1 MKKTFLIAACAL
13 MTTGFAGA
21 QSLATT
27 NTEYNAEIEVAGP
40 EKEAEAKRTPVE
52 VDQLPQQ
59 VMDAYNG
66 SEYADW
72 NITEAFMVETPD
84 ADGLESDV
92 TYELHVGGTELE
104 TETQVE
110 SEVEIENEGEGESEL
125 EIKEEK
131 KTTMEETPSEKVL
144 IIDDEGLTV
153 EEKTNEKD
161 PKE

>member
-27 NTEYNAEIEVAGP
+27 STEYKAEVEVAGP

-59 VMDAYNG
+59 VMDAYTG

-84 ADGLESDV
+84 AEGLETEV
-92 TYELHVGGTELE
+92 TYELHIGATQLD
-104 TETQVE
+104 TETTVE
-110 SEVEIENEGEGESEL
+110 SEVEIENEGEGESEV

-131 KTTMEETPSEKVL
+131 KTTMEEAPAEKVL
-144 IIDDEGLTV
+144 IIDEEGLTV
-153 EEKTNEKD
+153 EEKANEKD